1 MWSGLFFLNRTVGSA
16 KSWLEAR
23 LARYGSVLGFAFLGD
38 LELRSN
44 AYMLQIP
51 QKCETHQTVRS

>member
-1 MWSGLFFLNRTVGSA
+1 MYSLQKNQDRTACGPVFFFETRTVGAA

-38 LELRSN
+38 LEPMSVTPRRYS
-44 AYMLQIP
+44 
-51 QKCETHQTVRS
+51 